1 MLLNLLTTAQSNPG
15 SLLERLRGV
24 DWLHFLETWGLK
36 LLAAAVIFLLGRW
49 LTKKLIQ
56 GLERVLGRANVDAT
70 LIGFLRN
77 VAYAVMLV
85 LVITTSLTALGVPTT
100 SMFAILGA
108 AGLAVGLA
116 LKDSLSNIASGVM
129 LIVLRPFRTGDHV
142 IAAGQ
147 EGVVV
152 EVRVFQTRL
161 RAFDHRVII
170 LPNSEITTAPIIN
183 YTTLP
188 QRRMDITVGV
198 GYDDDLQLAR
208 SVLLEIAA
216 NEPLLSK
223 DPEPVVRVVNLGES
237 SVDLVLQAFARNDD
251 YIEARSNMT
260 EAVRNQLIEHGLNIP
275 YPQRDLHV
283 YHRDADG
290 RPIADI
296 LLRGVADDGDATQT
310 SGAAPA
316 SKS

>member
-1 MLLNLLTTAQSNPG
+1 MSPPPSATAAKAPTANLLQD
-15 SLLERLRGV
+15 LHGV
-24 DWLHFLETWGLK
+24 DWWQLLETWGMK
-36 LLAAAVIFLLGRW
+36 LLATIAIFVIGRW
-49 LTKKLIQ
+49 LAKRLST
-56 GLERVLGRANVDAT
+56 GLDRVMIRAGVDAT
-70 LIGFLRN
+70 LGGFLRN
-77 VAYAVMLV
+77 IAYAVMLV
-85 LVITTSLTALGVPTT
+85 LVIMTALTALGVPTT

-147 EGVVV
+147 EGVVL

-161 RAFDHRVII
+161 RAADHRVII

-183 YTTLP
+183 YSSLP

-208 SVLLEIAA
+208 SVLLEIAEK
-216 NEPLLSK
+216 EPLLSRE
-223 DPEPVVRVVNLGES
+223 PEPVVRVVNLGES

-251 YIEARSNMT
+251 FIEARSHVV
-260 EAVRNQLIEHGLNIP
+260 ESVRNQLIQHGLNIP

-290 RPIADI
+290 RPLSDL
-296 LLRGVADDGDATQT
+296 LLRGVADDGDLKPKPPQA
-310 SGAAPA
+310 
-316 SKS
+316 

>member
-1 MLLNLLTTAQSNPG
+1 
-15 SLLERLRGV
+15 
-24 DWLHFLETWGLK
+24 
-36 LLAAAVIFLLGRW
+36 
-49 LTKKLIQ
+49 
-56 GLERVLGRANVDAT
+56 
-70 LIGFLRN
+70 
-77 VAYAVMLV
+77 
-85 LVITTSLTALGVPTT
+85 
-100 SMFAILGA
+100 
-108 AGLAVGLA
+108 
-116 LKDSLSNIASGVM
+116 M

-183 YTTLP
+183 FSTLP

-198 GYDDDLQLAR
+198 GYDDDLHLAR
-208 SVLLEIAA
+208 KVLMEIAE

-223 DPEPVVRVVNLGES
+223 NPEPVVRVVNLGES

-251 YIEARSNMT
+251 YIEARSKVT

-296 LLRGVADDGDATQT
+296 LLRGVADDGDVVKPTPQT
-310 SGAAPA
+310 
-316 SKS
+316 

>member
-1 MLLNLLTTAQSNPG
+1 
-15 SLLERLRGV
+15 
-24 DWLHFLETWGLK
+24 
-36 LLAAAVIFLLGRW
+36 
-49 LTKKLIQ
+49 
-56 GLERVLGRANVDAT
+56 
-70 LIGFLRN
+70 
-77 VAYAVMLV
+77 
-85 LVITTSLTALGVPTT
+85 
-100 SMFAILGA
+100 
-108 AGLAVGLA
+108 
-116 LKDSLSNIASGVM
+116 M

-208 SVLLEIAA
+208 TVLLEIAA
-216 NEPLLSK
+216 NETLLSK
-223 DPEPVVRVVNLGES
+223 NPEPVVRVVNLGES
-237 SVDLVLQAFARNDD
+237 SVDLVLQAFAPNDD
-251 YIEARSNMT
+251 YIEARSRVT

-296 LLRGVADDGDATQT
+296 LLRGVADDGDVAK
-310 SGAAPA
+310 PVP
-316 SKS
+316 

>member
-1 MLLNLLTTAQSNPG
+1 MSSNPFLTATDAAPARFLQDLRGLDWLNL
-15 SLLERLRGV
+15 
-24 DWLHFLETWGLK
+24 LETWGLK
-36 LLAAAVIFLLGRW
+36 LLAAIVIFFIGRW
-49 LTKKLIQ
+49 LARKLTL
-56 GLERVLGRANVDAT
+56 GLERVLTRAHVDGT

-85 LVITTSLTALGVPTT
+85 LVIMTSLTALGVPTT

-129 LIVLRPFRTGDHV
+129 LIVLRPFRAGDHV

-147 EGVVV
+147 EGVVL

-183 YTTLP
+183 YSMLP

-208 SVLLEIAA
+208 GVLLEIAHA
-216 NEPLLSK
+216 EPLLSK
-223 DPEPVVRVVNLGES
+223 TPEPVVRVVNLGES

-251 YIEARSNMT
+251 YIQARSNVT

-296 LLRGVADDGDATQT
+296 LLRGIADDGDVAQPAKATT
-310 SGAAPA
+310 SPG
-316 SKS
+316 